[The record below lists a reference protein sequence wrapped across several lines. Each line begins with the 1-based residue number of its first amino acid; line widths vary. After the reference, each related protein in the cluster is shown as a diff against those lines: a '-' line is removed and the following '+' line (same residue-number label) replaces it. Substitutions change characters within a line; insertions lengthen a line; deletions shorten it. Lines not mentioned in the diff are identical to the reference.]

1 MQNVKHIHLAALA
14 LVTCCGCA
22 VSAAQAQN
30 SPNRDTQRQLSP
42 DGTRDG
48 TRDKQGEKQAWKQ
61 QSGKRAAMKLCYF
74 NDLKGMDVTTSDGS
88 TAFEIKDVVF
98 DRHSGDIA
106 GYVVS
111 DDRVIAPS
119 EVTASTDEKGAV
131 QLRTTLT
138 SDSLK
143 GRMEFNDDAFDTKA
157 STSDTVMAWWNRFAS
172 ESKKQIHSNMDTY
185 EPERIKSTERTEVR
199 GTIDS
204 LDRVRGEGSIYRT
217 IATIR
222 TEDGSS
228 RVVVLGPTWYLAD
241 EKALPMRGQRV
252 TAMVSP
258 LEGDEERWVA
268 SSISLNNG
276 KMVTL
281 REGDALNPV
290 WYKHGKSDSAVA
302 VQRRMLLASSLVG
315 DAVKC
320 REESS
325 GEVQNLVIDAA
336 EHRVVAIVVD
346 PNENFMGA
354 ADTLR
359 LIPVSVASP
368 SGDDLVFVDAEKD
381 MIINA
386 PAAPGNLA
394 ELNNAWKLDAMF
406 KQRPIANR

>member
-1 MQNVKHIHLAALA
+1 MHNLKNIRLAALA

-22 VSAAQAQN
+22 MSAAQTQN
-30 SPNRDTQRQLSP
+30 TPNRNKQRQSSP
-42 DGTRDG
+42 DAPKDTTRDM
-48 TRDKQGEKQAWKQ
+48 QGEKQGRRQ
-61 QSGKRAAMKLCYF
+61 QNGQRAAMQLCYF
-74 NDLKGMDVTTSDGS
+74 KDLQGMNVKTSNGS

-98 DRHSGDIA
+98 DRHSGEIA

-111 DDRVIAPS
+111 NDRMIAPS
-119 EVTASTDEKGAV
+119 DVTASTDDKGAV

-138 SDSLK
+138 KDALQ
-143 GRMEFNDDAFDTKA
+143 GRLEFDDDAFDTKA
-157 STSDTVMAWWNRFAS
+157 SKSDTVMAWWNRFAS
-172 ESKKQIHSNMDTY
+172 ESKKQIRSDMDTY
-185 EPERIKSTERTEVR
+185 EPEKIKSTERTEVT

-222 TEDGSS
+222 TEDGST

-268 SSISLNNG
+268 SSISLNGG

-290 WYKHGKSDSAVA
+290 WYKQGNANSAIE
-302 VQRRMLLASSLVG
+302 VQRRMLLASSLIG
-315 DAVKC
+315 DDVKC

-325 GEVQNLVIDAA
+325 GEVQNLVIDTA

-359 LIPVSVASP
+359 MIPVSVASP
-368 SGDDLVFVDAEKD
+368 SSDDLVFVDAEKD

-386 PAAPGNLA
+386 PAAPSNLK